1 MLFSLVGIPLHL
13 SCNKLKQNKKQCR
26 KEAFVAL
33 TGGKIIKIK
42 KPMPFTMNYH
52 LPGSKMLSP
61 F

>member
-13 SCNKLKQNKKQCR
+13 SCNKLKQCR

-42 KPMPFTMNYH
+42 KQMPFTKNYH